1 MVEASTSSS
10 WSPRLPVD
18 VLVDIADNLVHLGL
32 FATLRSLFNTGR
44 LARNNLQ
51 AQAYH
56 TMVFKFAEEQKTGR
70 KWGKFVASGNARYV
84 RYLMVDHDEQGEEM
98 FSHLLAEDLGRVVS
112 CLGWGQHGTSLAHGG
127 R

>member
-18 VLVDIADNLVHLGL
+18 VLVDIADNLVHPGL

-56 TMVFKFAEEQKTGR
+56 TMVFKFAEEHKTER

-84 RYLMVDHDEQGEEM
+84 R
-98 FSHLLAEDLGRVVS
+98 
-112 CLGWGQHGTSLAHGG
+112 
-127 R
+127 